1 MQRTENSQNQ
11 FEKEQSWRIYTFNF
25 KNYYNH
31 TVIKRVWHWKKIH
44 KSKENIWES
53 RSNFFHFWLI
63 DL

>member
-31 TVIKRVWHWKKIH
+31 TVIKECGTGKRYINQ
-44 KSKENIWES
+44 KENIWES
-53 RSNFFHFWLI
+53 RSNFFHFWFN
-63 DL
+63 